1 MDVTSTYI
9 KKTLSLSNQSTFL
22 LHHFLLKKYFSPVS
36 HACWKAEGIRVNQ
49 HRSLLSCQE
58 EAKEECRVEN
68 SVFHKFWERS
78 AEYIL
83 EGQEA
88 ALAGHIVLAA
98 LAVRWG
104 THCPSPPLSLPPG
117 FSYLLFKIPDCHL
130 NVLVVQVHVASF
142 YFAWHSADSFVL
154 GKPLS
159 CSCFKGV
166 DFPFIFSLWGQAARL
181 LFWGNR
187 PCPWGAML
195 RSITPCSVKPHLVK
209 ATLPELEKIF
219 FLCQKHFKST
229 QCLFTVCFILQIC
242 LSMSDVVVTLHWLA
256 SQPLWVTQIF
266 LQKSLLG
273 KTLPGGPQ
281 QQASSSRTPLACP
294 VLMKERY
301 ISFSLF
307 SK

>member
-1 MDVTSTYI
+1 M
-9 KKTLSLSNQSTFL
+9 
-22 LHHFLLKKYFSPVS
+22 
-36 HACWKAEGIRVNQ
+36 G
-49 HRSLLSCQE
+49 
-58 EAKEECRVEN
+58 
-68 SVFHKFWERS
+68 
-78 AEYIL
+78 
-83 EGQEA
+83 
-88 ALAGHIVLAA
+88 
-98 LAVRWG
+98 WG
-104 THCPSPPLSLPPG
+104 THRPGPLLSLPLG
-117 FSYLLFKIPDCHL
+117 FGYLLFKIPVCHL
-130 NVLVVQVHVASF
+130 NLLVVQVYVASF
-142 YFAWHSADSFVL
+142 YFAQHPTDSFVF

-159 CSCFKGV
+159 CARFKGV
-166 DFPFIFSLWGQAARL
+166 GFPFIFSLCGQAARL
-181 LFWGNR
+181 WVWGNR

-195 RSITPCSVKPHLVK
+195 RSITPYSVKPHLV
-209 ATLPELEKIF
+209 ADTLPELEKIF
-219 FLCQKHFKST
+219 FLCQKHFKSS

-294 VLMKERY
+294 VLTKERY